1 MHMKRAEI
9 LKTSARFICIETAVN
24 LLDGGGNKVDKL
36 LLLHEAY

>member
-9 LKTSARFICIETAVN
+9 LKTSARFLVHCAAVS